1 MSEPA
6 SQDLTLSPLD
16 RAKYQFINAKRAFE
30 ESIRVQESVF
40 DEAKG
45 IPELLS
51 DSFGISRILLLFP
64 RGSPFL
70 DELMKSNRTRVYTQ
84 LAKAAEKPEHKS
96 IFSIGFN
103 RNARKSSE
111 LTSDPFDKEL
121 EISVRIHYYNDTR
134 IVTIVEHSTNLVVDC
149 GIIPPE
155 MSTDKFWPYFFRRSI
170 DIAPKLKYST
180 VIIDNSTFIN
190 CIDLTNA
197 YGEAGKLAPEVPPQQ
212 SVSADSDSEDE
223 LENRVTC
230 SRCRS
235 VRHRVNP
242 SYRQCVWCR
251 FTIDSNK
258 AGVRKVHILMSLL
271 ELLKGAVEVG
281 DKEKCVLADLLVCVI
296 NQHKVK
302 HFALLSLRSKPGVI
316 YETLRNLKEDLY
328 SLLYFLIKRDNKE
341 LQQVVP
347 IGMERTFYTEFETIG
362 VPKGKVERYK
372 INGEVFEKLKC
383 IWEEYFTADN
393 LEKILYYESTCEI
406 YFFPQNVGTIPC
418 KKRECKNCEMMI
430 EKKHF
435 TSTQRRKIYEVSDA
449 IDCTTRSLIYIL
461 TCTVCRKQYV
471 GSSSKELQARLE
483 DHRSMARQ
491 GRGTSAD
498 VHAFYEHTK
507 NRANIPKDK
516 RCKIEKSQG
525 AISARDDPMKIF
537 ELIGIEIVKP
547 HKLCERESHWIR
559 ELETTVPH
567 GLNEF
572 Y

>member
-6 SQDLTLSPLD
+6 SQDLTLSSLD
-16 RAKYQFINAKRAFE
+16 KAKYQFINAKHAFE
-30 ESIRVQESVF
+30 ESIRAQESVF

-45 IPELLS
+45 IPDFLS

-84 LAKAAEKPEHKS
+84 LAKAAEKPEPKS
-96 IFSIGFN
+96 IFNLAFN
-103 RNARKSSE
+103 RNSRKSTE
-111 LTSDPFDKEL
+111 LIPDASQKEL
-121 EISVRIHYYNDTR
+121 DISVRIHYYNDAN
-134 IVTIVEHSTNLVVDC
+134 IVTIVEHSTNIVVDC

-155 MSTDKFWPYFFRRSI
+155 MPTDKFWPQFFRRSVEI
-170 DIAPKLKYST
+170 VPKLKYST

-190 CIDLTNA
+190 CIDLTHA
-197 YGEAGKLAPEVPPQQ
+197 YGEPDKPEIEQLPPQP
-212 SVSADSDSEDE
+212 ADSDSEDE
-223 LENRVTC
+223 LENRISC

-235 VRHRVNP
+235 VRHRINP
-242 SYRQCVWCR
+242 SYRHCVWCR
-251 FTIDSNK
+251 LTIGSNQG
-258 AGVRKVHILMSLL
+258 GVKKVHILMSLL
-271 ELLKGAVEVG
+271 ERLKGTSEMAE
-281 DKEKCVLADLLVCVI
+281 KEKCVLADLLVYVI

-328 SLLYFLIKRDNKE
+328 SLLYFLVKRDSKDV
-341 LQQVVP
+341 QQVVP
-347 IGMERTFYTEFETIG
+347 IGMERTFYAEFESIG

-372 INGEVFEKLKC
+372 ISGDVFEKLKHT
-383 IWEEYFTADN
+383 WEDYFTADN

-406 YFFPQNVGTIPC
+406 YFFPHNVGTIPC
-418 KKRECKNCEMMI
+418 REKECNNCEMMI

-471 GSSSKELQARLE
+471 GSSSKDLRARLE

-516 RCKIEKSQG
+516 RCKIEKNQG
-525 AISARDDPMKIF
+525 AISARDDPMKIY

-547 HKLCERESHWIR
+547 HKLGERESHWIR
-559 ELETTVPH
+559 ELETAIPH